1 MLESGGESKVL
12 VIWSVPFRNTW
23 HQSCIKVM
31 NAESLRRLADQDID
45 IYQLWG
51 KAADLRACGFFM
63 GQRRDSII

>member
-1 MLESGGESKVL
+1 
-12 VIWSVPFRNTW
+12 
-23 HQSCIKVM
+23 M